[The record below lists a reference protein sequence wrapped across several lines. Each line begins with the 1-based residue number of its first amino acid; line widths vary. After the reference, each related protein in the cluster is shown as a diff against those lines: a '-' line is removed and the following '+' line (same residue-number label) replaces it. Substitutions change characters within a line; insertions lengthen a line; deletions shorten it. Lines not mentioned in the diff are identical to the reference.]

1 MSSHQQVPLSAEERA
16 ARREAKKTEKN
27 FKKVT
32 REVTRMRNALCDERA
47 DVRRAAALVSLGP
60 VIILVS

>member
-1 MSSHQQVPLSAEERA
+1 MSSDERMPLSAEERA

-47 DVRRAAALVSLGP
+47 DVRRAAALVS
-60 VIILVS
+60 

>member
-1 MSSHQQVPLSAEERA
+1 MSSDERMPLSAEERA
-16 ARREAKKTEKN
+16 APREAKKTEKN

-47 DVRRAAALVSLGP
+47 DVRRAAALVS
-60 VIILVS
+60 